1 MRFPSKVAAVLGGAG
16 LIVGGAVGRAADKPK
31 PEERIRE
38 EARVT
43 VVEVPVNVVDKDG
56 NPVEGLT
63 ADDFEVF
70 DDGKKETITGFDVLD
85 QRANVAAPKPGDPP
99 VNPAARRHFLLLFD
113 MTFSSPRA
121 ILNARRYARD
131 FVVTR
136 MKDLDQAAVATY
148 SIEKGMRMLVT
159 FTRDRNQLAAAVDT
173 LGFPTLSDRQPDP
186 LGFVINPPS
195 LANSFG
201 NSGASIGSTNA
212 STGNDAAI
220 AEMLENMQVVRSR
233 NLRAAYRERVT
244 RFLDSFG
251 DMARALDS
259 IPGRKHVLFL
269 SEGFDGR
276 ELSGGTDSGGTRE
289 SEWVLQGENWKVDSD
304 TRFGN
309 SGLGFTMQK
318 DLALFNRSDCVVHS
332 VDIGGLR
339 APSEINSGALEQVN
353 GHEALNFMAHETGGE
368 FLKNANDLSG
378 NFDRLLERT
387 GLIYVLAFQPVRI
400 PENGKFHQLKVRV
413 KGHSYRV
420 SARSGYY
427 EPKRR
432 EQVTPMERKLALSS
446 VIASAVPQTEIP
458 AWVLAAAFPGEGTA
472 RVPVIVEIPGDRLLE
487 KHKDASMNLDVF
499 VYAVDSKGATAD
511 YLYQPIGIDLTKVRD
526 ALRKTGIKFYGQ
538 LHLPAGD
545 YTLRT
550 LIRDNEADRVGL
562 TVTSLTVPAGTDAP
576 FATPPFFLEQERSW
590 ILVKGKPRASDDPAA
605 GYPFAIGGDAFI
617 PTALASMRSGA
628 AAQVCLVAYNF
639 SSDASALSYAG
650 RILGVDGRAHG
661 KAELK
666 LLRASD
672 RERGGEHKLLLQ
684 FRPSG
689 LDPGRY
695 ALAVR
700 LQDPKTGRTSESS
713 FPFDVF

>member
-1 MRFPSKVAAVLGGAG
+1 MRFRSKVAAVLGGAI
-16 LIVGGAVGRAADKPK
+16 LIGGGVVRGAAAKPK

-56 NPVEGLT
+56 KPVEGLT
-63 ADDFEVF
+63 ADDFEIF
-70 DDGKKETITGFDVLD
+70 DDGKKETITGLDVLD
-85 QRANVAAPKPGDPP
+85 QRANVRAPKPGDPP
-99 VNPAARRHFLLLFD
+99 INPAARRHFLLLFD
-113 MTFSSPRA
+113 MTFSSPRG
-121 ILNARRYARD
+121 ILNARKYARD

-148 SIEKGMRMLVT
+148 SIEKGMRLLVT
-159 FTRDRNQLAAAVDT
+159 FTRDRSQLAAAVDT

-186 LGFVINPPS
+186 LGFVITPPS
-195 LANSFG
+195 LSNSFG
-201 NSGASIGSTNA
+201 SAVPTGSGAGTS
-212 STGNDAAI
+212 GNDAAI
-220 AEMLENMQVVRSR
+220 AEMLENMQVLRSR
-233 NLRAAYRERVT
+233 SQRAAYRERVT

-251 DMARALDS
+251 DMARTLDS

-276 ELSGGTDSGGTRE
+276 ELSGGSDSGGALE
-289 SEWVLQGENWKVDSD
+289 SEWVVQGDNWKVDSD

-318 DLALFNRSDCVVHS
+318 DLALFSRSDCVVHT

-339 APSEINSGALEQVN
+339 AASDVNSGLQEQVN
-353 GHEALNFMAHETGGE
+353 GHEALNFMASETGGE

-378 NFDRLLERT
+378 SFDRLLERT

-400 PENGKFHQLKVRV
+400 PENGKFHNLKVRV

-458 AWVLAAAFPGEGTA
+458 AWVLAAAFPGEGMA

-487 KHKDASMNLDVF
+487 KHKDVSMNLDVF

-562 TVTSLTVPAGTDAP
+562 TITPLTVPAGTDAP
-576 FATPPFFLEQERSW
+576 FATPPLFLEENRSW
-590 ILVKGKPRASDDPAA
+590 ILVKGKARASDDPAL

-639 SSDASALSYAG
+639 SSDASTLSYAG
-650 RILGVDGRAHG
+650 RILGLDGRAHG

-713 FPFDVF
+713 VPFDVF